1 MFYSNST
8 FQVLS
13 FIHRPT
19 FDPTVAP
26 VTLIL
31 AIASIGAR
39 FTNLSG
45 AASFAN
51 VIAKLN
57 RRLLI
62 SMVGYLQ
69 QSSLH
74 VR

>member
-1 MFYSNST
+1 MLLK
-8 FQVLS
+8 VLS
-13 FIHRPT
+13 FIHKPT
-19 FDPTVAP
+19 FDPTAAP
-26 VTLIL
+26 DTLVL

-57 RRLLI
+57 RRLLL
-62 SMVGYLQ
+62 ST
-69 QSSLH
+69 
-74 VR
+74 VRYSHKDIG

>member
-1 MFYSNST
+1 MRLWYKSFSNT
-8 FQVLS
+8 VLQVLS
-13 FIHRPT
+13 FIHKPT

-26 VTLIL
+26 VPLIL

-57 RRLLI
+57 RRLLL
-62 SMVGYLQ
+62 SMV
-69 QSSLH
+69 SS
-74 VR
+74 

>member
-1 MFYSNST
+1 MFWHILYSNAIL
-8 FQVLS
+8 QVLS
-13 FIHRPT
+13 FIHKPT
-19 FDPTVAP
+19 FDPTAAP

-39 FTNLSG
+39 FTNLRG

-57 RRLLI
+57 RRLLL
-62 SMVGYLQ
+62 SMVNRYN
-69 QSSLH
+69 
-74 VR
+74 